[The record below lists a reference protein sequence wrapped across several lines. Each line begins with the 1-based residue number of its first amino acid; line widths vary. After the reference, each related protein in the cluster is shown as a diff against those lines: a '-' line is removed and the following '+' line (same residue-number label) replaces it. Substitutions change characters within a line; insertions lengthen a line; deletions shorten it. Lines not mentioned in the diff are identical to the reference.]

1 MATVKRTDGR
11 SARMPAAERRE
22 AILEAAM
29 IEFARGGL
37 HGTATEDI
45 ARRAGITQ
53 PYVFRLF
60 GTKKALYLET
70 IERCFDRIQRE
81 FEAAAATAT
90 DPEEK
95 LQAMG
100 QAYSPLLRDRSLLL
114 GQMHSYADCSDPDV
128 RAVVSRRYGE
138 LWEWVERTAGAS
150 SEEVREFFAKG
161 MLLNVIAAIDLR
173 GLKDAWVLECLG
185 DIRLGPE
192 D

>member
-1 MATVKRTDGR
+1 MATAKRTSEDGR
-11 SARMPAAERRE
+11 ATRMPAAERRE
-22 AILEAAM
+22 EILEAAM
-29 IEFARGGL
+29 TEFARGGL

-81 FEAAAATAT
+81 FEAAAKAA
-90 DPEEK
+90 DPGDE

-100 QAYSPLLRDRSLLL
+100 VAYGPLLRNRSLLL

-128 RAVVSRRYGE
+128 RAVVRRRYGQ
-138 LWEWVERTAGAS
+138 LWEWVEQTSGAS

-173 GLKDAWVLECLG
+173 GLNDPWVMECLG
-185 DIRLGPE
+185 DMHLDG
-192 D
+192 

>member
-1 MATVKRTDGR
+1 MATVKRQDGR

-70 IERCFDRIQRE
+70 IERGFDRIQRD
-81 FEAAAATAT
+81 FATAAET
-90 DPEEK
+90 ATEPEAK

-100 QAYSPLLRDRSLLL
+100 EAYGPLLRDRSVLL
-114 GQMHSYADCSDPDV
+114 GQMHSYADCSDPEV
-128 RAVVSRRYGE
+128 RAVVRRRYGD
-138 LWEWVERTAGAS
+138 LWESVQRASGARP
-150 SEEVREFFAKG
+150 EEVRLFFSKG
-161 MLLNVIAAIDLR
+161 MLLNVIAAMDLR
-173 GLKDAWVLECLG
+173 GLSDPWVMDCLG
-185 DIRLGPE
+185 DLGTI
-192 D
+192 DD

>member
-1 MATVKRTDGR
+1 MATVKHEDGR

-60 GTKKALYLET
+60 GTKKALYIAT
-70 IERCFDRIQRE
+70 IERCFDRIQGD
-81 FEAAAATAT
+81 FAAAVAAAEPGT
-90 DPEEK
+90 E

-100 QAYSPLLRDRSLLL
+100 AAYGPLLRDRSLLL

-138 LWEWVERTAGAS
+138 LWGWVEQASGAS
-150 SEEVREFFAKG
+150 AEEVRDFFARG

-173 GLKDAWVLECLG
+173 GLKDAWVYECLG
-185 DIRLGPE
+185 EMQLGPE